1 MGPKSGEPTDDT
13 ITAKSFLVDFGAA
26 LLTIVYMGS
35 ASAKLKPAPAMTTF
49 LYGLYPYTWFPKVRA
64 RHSRNAAAVAITAA
78 VSGMASHSISIYIVT
93 LLSNYH
99 PRAVTWPP
107 ATTRR
112 HQLAS
117 TTRHSLG
124 LRFF

>member
-1 MGPKSGEPTDDT
+1 MTT
-13 ITAKSFLVDFGAA
+13 T

-49 LYGLYPYTWFPKVRA
+49 LYGVYPYTWFPKVRA
-64 RHSRNAAAVAITAA
+64 RHCRNAAAVAITAA
-78 VSGMASHSISIYIVT
+78 VRPPTPSQFTYIVT

-112 HQLAS
+112 HQLAT

-124 LRFF
+124 LWVL